1 MKRAETI
8 KVLTAILQRKEK
20 EIQALEGSINAL
32 RIAIREVELVDD
44 IAVTTSQRGTFRQEL
59 TDAMYG
65 ILDEHGPL
73 HRNVILEKLQ
83 ELGIHIGG
91 GINTVGSYLS
101 VDDRFK
107 SVGKGLWDNV
117 TLNLEDDTSLQ
128 NDAHNHPIFSKM
140 GDEPALS
147 KTPAKSGFGMDEVD
161 NLPF

>member
-8 KVLTAILQRKEK
+8 KVLTAILQKKEK

-32 RIAIREVELVDD
+32 RIAIREVEIAEDV
-44 IAVTTSQRGTFRQEL
+44 AVTTSQRGTFRQEL

-65 ILDEHGPL
+65 ILNEHGPL

-101 VDDRFK
+101 VDNRFK

-117 TLNLEDDTSLQ
+117 TLHLEDNAPLQ
-128 NDAHNHPIFSKM
+128 NDAHNHLIFSKM
-140 GDEPALS
+140 DGEPALS
-147 KTPAKSGFGMDEVD
+147 KTSAKSGFGMNEVND
-161 NLPF
+161 LPL